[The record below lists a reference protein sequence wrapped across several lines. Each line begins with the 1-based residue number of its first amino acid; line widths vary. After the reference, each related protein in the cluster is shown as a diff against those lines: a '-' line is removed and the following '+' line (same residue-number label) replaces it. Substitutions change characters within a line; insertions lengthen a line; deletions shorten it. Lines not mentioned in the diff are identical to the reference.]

1 MSLIQTDH
9 LTFTHEGN
17 AEPVFDGLSMQ
28 LDTDWKTG
36 VIGRNGRGKT
46 TFLRLLHGD
55 FAYSGGIYMNVAC
68 DYFPFPVDNPGRP
81 TAQLIQTFVPAGEEW
96 QLERELNLLEV
107 SPDVL
112 ERPFAALSGGEQTKV
127 LLAALFL
134 REDHFLLIDEP
145 TNHLDRHARE
155 VVSRYLRRKH
165 GFLLVSHDRAFL
177 DGCVDHIL
185 SFERTGV
192 KIQRGNYSSWNEN
205 RQRQEQFERSQDRKL
220 RKDISRLETAAARTS
235 NWSDKMEKTKR
246 GTRNSGLRPDTGYI
260 GHRSA
265 KMMKRSKAIEAR
277 QQAAI
282 DEKSQLL
289 HNMEQAPPLRLSPLR
304 YCVETLAELKQVSIR
319 YDGRDIC
326 CPVDLTISRGDCVA
340 LVGKNGAGK
349 SSLLKL
355 LCGAPVDYSGRLYIG
370 SGLRIS
376 YVPQDTSFL
385 TGGLESFACQR
396 GIDRSLFYTILRKLD
411 FSRTLFEQDMR
422 TYSAGQKKKVLLA
435 ASLCEQAH
443 LYLWDEPLN
452 YIDIDSR
459 IQIEELLKQY
469 RPTMLLVEHDRA
481 FCDAVAARTVELV

>member
-1 MSLIQTDH
+1 MSLIQIDN
-9 LTFTHEGN
+9 LTFTYEGN
-17 AEPVFDGLSMQ
+17 TEPVFDGLSVQ

-46 TFLRLLHGD
+46 TLLRLLHGD
-55 FAYSGGIYMNVAC
+55 FAYSGGIYTDTVC
-68 DYFPFPVDNPGRP
+68 DYFPFPVQAPEKA
-81 TAQLIQTFVPAGEEW
+81 TVELMHALVPACEEW
-96 QLERELNLLEV
+96 ELERELNLLEV

-112 ERPFAALSGGEQTKV
+112 ERPFATLSGGEQTKV
-127 LLAALFL
+127 QLAALFL
-134 REDHFLLIDEP
+134 REAHFLLIDEP
-145 TNHLDRHARE
+145 TNHLDRYARE
-155 VVSRYLRRKH
+155 VVSRYLRRKR

-185 SFERTGV
+185 SFERAGV
-192 KIQRGNYSSWNEN
+192 KIQRGNYSSWKEN
-205 RQRQEQFERSQDRKL
+205 QQRQEQFELSQDKKL
-220 RKDISRLETAAARTS
+220 RKDISRLEAAAARTS
-235 NWSDKMEKTKR
+235 NWSDKMEKTKW

-289 HNMEQAPPLRLSPLR
+289 NNIEQAPPLRLSPLR
-304 YCVETLAELKQVSIR
+304 YPAQTLAELKQVGIR
-319 YDGRDIC
+319 YDGREIC
-326 CPVDLTISRGDCVA
+326 QPVDLAISRGDCIA
-340 LVGKNGAGK
+340 LTGRNGAGK
-349 SSLLKL
+349 SSLLRL
-355 LCGAPVDYSGRLYIG
+355 LCGEPIDYSGRMYIG

-376 YVPQDTSFL
+376 CVPQDASFL
-385 TGGLESFACQR
+385 AGGLEFFARQR

-411 FSRTLFEQDMR
+411 FSRTLFEQDMC

-469 RPTMLLVEHDRA
+469 QPTMLLVEHDRA
-481 FCDAVAARTVELV
+481 FCDAVAARTVEMS